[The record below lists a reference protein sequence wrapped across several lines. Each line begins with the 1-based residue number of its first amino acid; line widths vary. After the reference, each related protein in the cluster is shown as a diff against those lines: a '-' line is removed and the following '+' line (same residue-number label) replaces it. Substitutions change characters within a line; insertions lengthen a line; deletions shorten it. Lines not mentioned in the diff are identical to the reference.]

1 MRTDGISLSLRLPGF
16 RVIAIDDGPDFIEI
30 VVETICETACCPK
43 CRRTDEVKA
52 KERRMISV
60 QDLPLRPGVPTW
72 LTWRK
77 RRLVCRRCKKSF
89 SETHDAIPSGGWVT
103 SRFADHLARRVAQ
116 GDPVA
121 RVARDERVSFYRAQ
135 RSFTDYA
142 LRRRKG
148 RRLNPTILAVD
159 EAAQLKGCRYNTTI
173 SDPGVPRVLD
183 VVEGRKR
190 AGLERWLRRL
200 PGRVKAQ
207 VRAVAI
213 DLWDPY
219 RQAVRAA
226 LPAARVVADKFHVIR
241 QATGGVEAVRRF
253 IQGQVARG
261 RKAELF
267 RARHRLLK
275 GTGKLTLADLDHLV
289 PLLAR
294 YPQLLAAWEL
304 LWGLRQVYAAPTP
317 EEAERKLD
325 IWIAEAAAN
334 EFAPFRKAAATF
346 LEWRQEILAYFTT
359 GVTNAYSEGVTNKI
373 KVLKRS
379 AYGIPNFRNYR
390 DRVLAACG

>member
-1 MRTDGISLSLRLPGF
+1 MRPDGISLSLRLPGF
-16 RVIAIDDGPDFIEI
+16 RVIAIDDGPDFIEV
-30 VVETICETACCPK
+30 VVETTCETGCCPT
-43 CRRTDEVKA
+43 CGHTDEVRV
-52 KERRMISV
+52 KERRMVSV
-60 QDLPLRPGVPTW
+60 QDLPLRPEVPTW

-77 RRLVCRRCKKSF
+77 RRFVCRRCKKTF
-89 SETHDAIPSGGWVT
+89 SEAHDAVPSGGWVT
-103 SRFADHLARRVAQ
+103 SRFADHLARRVAK

-135 RSFTDYA
+135 RSFADYA

-148 RRLNPTILAVD
+148 RRLNPRILAVD
-159 EAAQLKGCRYNTTI
+159 EAAQRKGCRYNTTI
-173 SDPGVPRVLD
+173 SDPEAPRVLD
-183 VVEGRKR
+183 VVPGRKR

-200 PGRVKAQ
+200 PERVKAQ
-207 VRAVAI
+207 VRAVVI

-226 LPAARVVADKFHVIR
+226 LPTASVVADKFHVIR

-261 RKAELF
+261 RKAELY

-275 GTGKLTLADLDHLV
+275 GRGKLTLADLDHLA
-289 PLLAR
+289 PILAR
-294 YPQLLAAWEL
+294 YPQILAAWEL
-304 LWGLRQVYAAPTP
+304 LWRLRQLYAAPGP
-317 EEAERKLD
+317 EEAERRLD
-325 IWIAEAAAN
+325 AWCAAAAIN
-334 EFAPFRKAAATF
+334 EFVPFQRAAATY

-373 KVLKRS
+373 KVLKRA